1 MDIQSYLLELIA
13 NHKTIG
19 IKALGS
25 LYKKKTPGRYDS
37 ETNSFLPPKHD
48 IAFSTNVVD
57 DTVLVDF
64 ISEKRNISIES
75 ADYYINEFV
84 ERIQAQLA
92 DDQHADFSPFGE
104 LKIVDGEIVLEP
116 SSNDLNFDFYG
127 FPPVS
132 ADVRERSSPETEKE
146 EIPQD
151 IADGPTPPS
160 PLIET
165 EQQES
170 DQVEPLPM
178 ERSELNDIQTQNELE
193 ERVDSE
199 TLSDQPVVGT
209 ATSITDP
216 LWKPTVIDRYEYN
229 EEDDEDE
236 KSGGWLRVLLK
247 ALLTLFITLAI
258 AITVIYFFFPDLFY
272 TIKGNFS
279 QQQFES
285 EPVVSI
291 DPDTIPKTDTP
302 FTDSV
307 NKAIVLPATETDS
320 LTTPMASNTI
330 IYEVIG
336 SAMRT
341 QKKADEV
348 ILTLSRRGINAKKV
362 DVVPGRRIKI
372 SLGTFTDLALA
383 KKYQD
388 SLKIKLR
395 NPDIYIQTIKPKN

>member
-25 LYKKKTPGRYDS
+25 VYKKKTPGRYDS

-57 DTVLVDF
+57 DTILVDF

-132 ADVRERSSPETEKE
+132 ADLREIPLSSSLDTEKE
-146 EIPQD
+146 EMPQD

-165 EQQES
+165 EQMDLGQAP
-170 DQVEPLPM
+170 PLDE
-178 ERSELNDIQTQNELE
+178 ERSELNDVQTQNELE
-193 ERVDSE
+193 ERVDKE
-199 TLSDQPVVGT
+199 TLSDQPEVGT
-209 ATSITDP
+209 APSITDP
-216 LWKPTVIDRYEYN
+216 L
-229 EEDDEDE
+229 
-236 KSGGWLRVLLK
+236 
-247 ALLTLFITLAI
+247 
-258 AITVIYFFFPDLFY
+258 
-272 TIKGNFS
+272 
-279 QQQFES
+279 
-285 EPVVSI
+285 
-291 DPDTIPKTDTP
+291 
-302 FTDSV
+302 
-307 NKAIVLPATETDS
+307 
-320 LTTPMASNTI
+320 
-330 IYEVIG
+330 
-336 SAMRT
+336 
-341 QKKADEV
+341 
-348 ILTLSRRGINAKKV
+348 
-362 DVVPGRRIKI
+362 
-372 SLGTFTDLALA
+372 
-383 KKYQD
+383 
-388 SLKIKLR
+388 
-395 NPDIYIQTIKPKN
+395 